1 MEQCKIHMSYHRK
14 EVSMKSKKLNI
25 SNKKIIILLISLLVI
40 IVIFLLIIVFNNKED
55 KEKIKIVNY
64 KEAEKLYQ
72 ESNNK
77 CTDIQDENDSLLL
90 YLIFS
95 KLDKESKLSDS
106 ISYDEYENTAKTI
119 LKTDD
124 IPQTINNYLYD
135 GYSYTLNNDEIT
147 REKSECEEK
156 YVSKIYGYSNNNNTL
171 SLYISS
177 GYVKDGKVYNLN
189 GDEIGDYDKDTINK
203 ILDSGTIKIYDY
215 KNENGKYILDSINS
229 D

>member
-1 MEQCKIHMSYHRK
+1 
-14 EVSMKSKKLNI
+14 MKNKKLNI
-25 SNKKIIILLISLLVI
+25 SNKKRIILLISLLVI
-40 IVIFLLIIVFNNKED
+40 IVVSLLIVIVFNNKED

-77 CTDIQDENDSLLL
+77 CTDENDSLLL

-106 ISYDEYENTAKTI
+106 IPYDEYKNIAKTI

-124 IPQTINNYLYD
+124 IPKNINNYLYD
-135 GYSYTLNNDEIT
+135 GYSYTLEENKIT
-147 REKSECEEK
+147 REKTECTEK
-156 YVSKIYGYSNNNNTL
+156 YVSKIYGYSNNNDIL

-177 GYVKDGKVYNLN
+177 GYIKDGKVYNLE
-189 GDEIGDYDKDTINK
+189 DIEIGDYDKNKINK
-203 ILDSGTIKIYDY
+203 ILDSGTIKIYNY
-215 KNENGKYILDSINS
+215 KNENGSYILNSISS

>member
-1 MEQCKIHMSYHRK
+1 
-14 EVSMKSKKLNI
+14 MKNKKLNI
-25 SNKKIIILLISLLVI
+25 SNKKRIILLISLLVI
-40 IVIFLLIIVFNNKED
+40 IVISLLIVIFNNNQNKE
-55 KEKIKIVNY
+55 EKIKIVNY

-77 CTDIQDENDSLLL
+77 CTDMQDENDSLLL

-95 KLDKESKLSDS
+95 KLDKESKLTDS
-106 ISYDEYENTAKTI
+106 IPYDEYENIAKTI

-124 IPQTINNYLYD
+124 IPAKINNYLYD

-147 REKSECEEK
+147 REKTECEEK
-156 YVSKIYGYSNNNNTL
+156 YVSKIYGYSNNNDTL

-177 GYVKDGKVYNLN
+177 GYVKDGKVYNLE
-189 GDEIGDYDKDTINK
+189 DIEIGDYDKDTINK
-203 ILDSGTIKIYDY
+203 ILDSGTIKIYNY
-215 KNENGKYILDSINS
+215 KNENGKYILDNINS

>member
-1 MEQCKIHMSYHRK
+1 MEPCKIHMSYHRK
-14 EVSMKSKKLNI
+14 DASMKNKKLN
-25 SNKKIIILLISLLVI
+25 NKKKLIIFIGILIIII
-40 IVIFLLIIVFNNKED
+40 IVVLIIVLNNQNKE
-55 KEKIKIVNY
+55 EKIEIVNY

-106 ISYDEYENTAKTI
+106 IPYDEYENIAKTI

-124 IPQTINNYLYD
+124 IPSKINNYLYD
-135 GYSYTLNNDEIT
+135 GYSYTLEENKIT
-147 REKSECEEK
+147 RTKTECEEK
-156 YVSKIYGYSNNNNTL
+156 YVSKIYGYSNDNNTL

-177 GYVKDGKVYNLN
+177 GYVKDGKVYNLE
-189 GDEIGDYDKDTINK
+189 GIEIGDYDKNKINK
-203 ILDSGTIKIYDY
+203 ILDSGTIKIYNY
-215 KNENGKYILDSINS
+215 KNENGKYILQNII
-229 D
+229 

>member
-1 MEQCKIHMSYHRK
+1 
-14 EVSMKSKKLNI
+14 MKNKKLNI
-25 SNKKIIILLISLLVI
+25 SNKKRIILLISLLVI
-40 IVIFLLIIVFNNKED
+40 IVISLLIVIVFNNKED

-77 CTDIQDENDSLLL
+77 CTDMQDENDSLLL

-95 KLDKESKLSDS
+95 KLDKESKLTDS
-106 ISYDEYENTAKTI
+106 IPYDEYENIAKTI

-124 IPQTINNYLYD
+124 IPSKINNYLYD
-135 GYSYTLNNDEIT
+135 GYSYTLEENKIT
-147 REKSECEEK
+147 RTKTECEEK
-156 YVSKIYGYSNNNNTL
+156 YVSKIYGYSNDNNTL

-177 GYVKDGKVYNLN
+177 GYVKDGKVYNLE
-189 GDEIGDYDKDTINK
+189 DIEIGDYDKDTINK
-203 ILDSGTIKIYDY
+203 ILDDGTIKIYNY
-215 KNENGKYILDSINS
+215 QNKNGNYILDNISS

>member
-1 MEQCKIHMSYHRK
+1 M
-14 EVSMKSKKLNI
+14 KKLNI
-25 SNKKIIILLISLLVI
+25 SNKKRIILLISLLVT
-40 IVIFLLIIVFNNKED
+40 IVISLLIIVFNNKED

-106 ISYDEYENTAKTI
+106 IPYDEYENIAKTI

-124 IPQTINNYLYD
+124 IPSKINNYLYD
-135 GYSYTLNNDEIT
+135 GYSYTLEENKIT
-147 REKSECEEK
+147 RTKTECEEK
-156 YVSKIYGYSNNNNTL
+156 YVSKIYGYSNDNNTL

-177 GYVKDGKVYNLN
+177 GYVKDGKVYNLE
-189 GDEIGDYDKDTINK
+189 GIEIGDYDKNKINK
-203 ILDSGTIKIYDY
+203 ILDSGTIKIYNY
-215 KNENGKYILDSINS
+215 QNEDGNYILDNIVSN
-229 D
+229 

>member
-1 MEQCKIHMSYHRK
+1 MSYHRK
-14 EVSMKSKKLNI
+14 EVSMKSKK
-25 SNKKIIILLISLLVI
+25 KIILLISLFVI
-40 IVIFLLIIVFNNKED
+40 IVISLLIVIVFNNKE
-55 KEKIKIVNY
+55 EKIKIVNY
-64 KEAEKLYQ
+64 KEAESLYQ

-106 ISYDEYENTAKTI
+106 IPYDEYENIAKTI

-124 IPQTINNYLYD
+124 IPSKINNYLYD
-135 GYSYTLNNDEIT
+135 GYSYTLEENKIT
-147 REKSECEEK
+147 RTKTECTEK
-156 YVSKIYGYSNNNNTL
+156 YVSKIYGYSNDNNTL

-177 GYVKDGKVYNLN
+177 GYIKNGKVYNLS
-189 GDEIGDYDKDTINK
+189 GVEIGDYDKDKINK
-203 ILDSGTIKIYDY
+203 ILDSGTIKIYNY
-215 KNENGKYILDSINS
+215 KNENGNYILDNISS

>member
-1 MEQCKIHMSYHRK
+1 MHREYK
-14 EVSMKSKKLNI
+14 RR
-25 SNKKIIILLISLLVI
+25 KIIILLISLLVI
-40 IVIFLLIIVFNNKED
+40 IVISLLIIVFNNKED

-64 KEAEKLYQ
+64 KGAEKLYQ

-95 KLDKESKLSDS
+95 KLDKESKLTDS
-106 ISYDEYENTAKTI
+106 IPYDEYENKAKTI

-124 IPQTINNYLYD
+124 IPYKINNYLYD
-135 GYSYTLNNDEIT
+135 GYSYTLNNNEIT
-147 REKSECEEK
+147 RTKTECEEK
-156 YVSKIYGYSNNNNTL
+156 YVSKIYGYSNDNNTL

-177 GYVKDGKVYNLN
+177 GYIKNGKVYNLE
-189 GDEIGDYDKDTINK
+189 DIEIGDYDKNKINK
-203 ILDSGTIKIYDY
+203 ILDSGTIKIYNY
-215 KNENGKYILDSINS
+215 KNENGKYILDSINY

>member
-1 MEQCKIHMSYHRK
+1 
-14 EVSMKSKKLNI
+14 MKNKKLN
-25 SNKKIIILLISLLVI
+25 NKKKLIIFIGILIIII
-40 IVIFLLIIVFNNKED
+40 IVVLIIVLNNQNKE
-55 KEKIKIVNY
+55 EKIKIVNY

-106 ISYDEYENTAKTI
+106 IPYDEYENIAKTI

-124 IPQTINNYLYD
+124 IPAKINNYLYD
-135 GYSYTLNNDEIT
+135 GYSYTLNNNEIT

-156 YVSKIYGYSNNNNTL
+156 YVSKIYGYSNNNDTL

-177 GYVKDGKVYNLN
+177 GYVKGGKVYNLS
-189 GDEIGDYDKDTINK
+189 GVEIGDYDKVTINK
-203 ILDSGTIKIYDY
+203 TLDSGTIKIYNY
-215 KNENGKYILDSINS
+215 KNEGGNYILDNISSN
-229 D
+229 

>member
-1 MEQCKIHMSYHRK
+1 
-14 EVSMKSKKLNI
+14 MKNKKLN
-25 SNKKIIILLISLLVI
+25 NKKKLIIFIGILIIII
-40 IVIFLLIIVFNNKED
+40 IVVLIIVLNNQNKE
-55 KEKIKIVNY
+55 EKIKIIKN

-106 ISYDEYENTAKTI
+106 IPYDEYENIAKTI

-124 IPQTINNYLYD
+124 IPSKINNYLYD
-135 GYSYTLNNDEIT
+135 GYSYTLEENKIT
-147 REKSECEEK
+147 RTKTECEEK
-156 YVSKIYGYSNNNNTL
+156 YVSKIYGYSNDNNTL

-177 GYVKDGKVYNLN
+177 GYVKDGKVYNLE
-189 GDEIGDYDKDTINK
+189 GIEIGDYDKNKINK
-203 ILDSGTIKIYDY
+203 ILDSGTIKIYNY
-215 KNENGKYILDSINS
+215 KNENGKYILQNIK
-229 D
+229 

>member
-1 MEQCKIHMSYHRK
+1 MSYHRK
-14 EVSMKSKKLNI
+14 DASMKSKKKLI
-25 SNKKIIILLISLLVI
+25 LLVGILIIII
-40 IVIFLLIIVFNNKED
+40 IVVLIVVFNNQNKE
-55 KEKIKIVNY
+55 EKIEIVNY

-77 CTDIQDENDSLLL
+77 CTDITDENDNLIL

-95 KLDKESKLSDS
+95 ELDKDNKLSDN

-135 GYSYTLNNDEIT
+135 GYSYTLKDNKIT
-147 REKSECEEK
+147 REKTECEEK

-203 ILDSGTIKIYDY
+203 TLDSGTIKIYNY
-215 KNENGKYILDSINS
+215 KNENGSYILNSISS

>member
-1 MEQCKIHMSYHRK
+1 
-14 EVSMKSKKLNI
+14 MK
-25 SNKKIIILLISLLVI
+25 NKKRIILFAGISIVLIAILI
-40 IVIFLLIIVFNNKED
+40 LIIVLNNKED

-72 ESNNK
+72 GSNNK

-106 ISYDEYENTAKTI
+106 IPYDEYENIAKTI

-124 IPQTINNYLYD
+124 IPSKINNYLYD
-135 GYSYTLNNDEIT
+135 GYSYTLEENKIT
-147 REKSECEEK
+147 RTKTECEEK
-156 YVSKIYGYSNNNNTL
+156 YVSKIYGYSNDNNTL

-177 GYVKDGKVYNLN
+177 GYVKDGKVYNLE
-189 GDEIGDYDKDTINK
+189 GIEIGNYDKNKINK
-203 ILDSGTIKIYDY
+203 ILDSGTIKIYNY
-215 KNENGKYILDSINS
+215 KNENGKYILQNII
-229 D
+229 

>member
-1 MEQCKIHMSYHRK
+1 
-14 EVSMKSKKLNI
+14 MKSKK
-25 SNKKIIILLISLLVI
+25 KIILLISLLVI
-40 IVIFLLIIVFNNKED
+40 IVISLLIVIVFNNKE
-55 KEKIKIVNY
+55 EKIKIVNY
-64 KEAEKLYQ
+64 KEAESLYQ

-106 ISYDEYENTAKTI
+106 IPYDEYENIAKTI

-124 IPQTINNYLYD
+124 IPSKINNYLYD
-135 GYSYTLNNDEIT
+135 GYSYTLEENKIT
-147 REKSECEEK
+147 RTKTECEEK
-156 YVSKIYGYSNNNNTL
+156 YVSKIYGYSNDNNTL

-177 GYVKDGKVYNLN
+177 GYVKDGKVYNLE
-189 GDEIGDYDKDTINK
+189 GIEIGDYDKNKINK
-203 ILDSGTIKIYDY
+203 ILDSGTIKIYNY
-215 KNENGKYILDSINS
+215 KNEKGNYILDSINS

>member
-1 MEQCKIHMSYHRK
+1 
-14 EVSMKSKKLNI
+14 MKSKKR
-25 SNKKIIILLISLLVI
+25 IILFVGILIVII
-40 IVIFLLIIVFNNKED
+40 IVIVLIIVFNNQD
-55 KEKIKIVNY
+55 KEEKIEIVNY
-64 KEAEKLYQ
+64 KDAEKLYQ
-72 ESNNK
+72 TSDNK
-77 CTDIQDENDSLLL
+77 CTDITDENDSLLL

-95 KLDKESKLSDS
+95 NMDKDNKLSDN

-135 GYSYTLNNDEIT
+135 GYSYTLNNDEII

-156 YVSKIYGYSNNNNTL
+156 YVSKIYGYSNNNDTL

-177 GYVKDGKVYNLN
+177 GYVKDGKVYNLS

-203 ILDSGTIKIYDY
+203 ILDDGTIKIYNY
-215 KNENGKYILDSINS
+215 QNKNGNYILDNISS

>member
-1 MEQCKIHMSYHRK
+1 
-14 EVSMKSKKLNI
+14 MKNKKLN
-25 SNKKIIILLISLLVI
+25 NKKKLIIFIGILIIII
-40 IVIFLLIIVFNNKED
+40 IVVLIIVLNNQNKE
-55 KEKIKIVNY
+55 EKIKIVNY

-106 ISYDEYENTAKTI
+106 IPYDEYENIAKTI

-124 IPQTINNYLYD
+124 IPSKINNYLYD
-135 GYSYTLNNDEIT
+135 GYSYTLEENKIT
-147 REKSECEEK
+147 RTKTECEEK
-156 YVSKIYGYSNNNNTL
+156 YVSKIFGYSNDNNTL

-177 GYVKDGKVYNLN
+177 GYIKNGKVYNLK
-189 GDEIGDYDKDTINK
+189 GIEIGDYDKNKINK
-203 ILDSGTIKIYDY
+203 ILDSGTIKIYNY

>member
-1 MEQCKIHMSYHRK
+1 
-14 EVSMKSKKLNI
+14 MKNKKLN
-25 SNKKIIILLISLLVI
+25 NKKKLILFVGILIII
-40 IVIFLLIIVFNNKED
+40 IVIVLIIVFNNQDKE
-55 KEKIKIVNY
+55 EKIKIVNY

-95 KLDKESKLSDS
+95 KLDKDNKLSDN
-106 ISYDEYENTAKTI
+106 ISYDEYENAAKTI

-147 REKSECEEK
+147 REKTECEEK

-177 GYVKDGKVYNLN
+177 GYVKDGKVYNLE
-189 GDEIGDYDKDTINK
+189 GIEIGNYDKNKINK

-215 KNENGKYILDSINS
+215 KNENGKYILGSINS

>member
-1 MEQCKIHMSYHRK
+1 
-14 EVSMKSKKLNI
+14 MKNKKLNI
-25 SNKKIIILLISLLVI
+25 SNKKRIILLISLLVI
-40 IVIFLLIIVFNNKED
+40 IVISLLIVIVFNNKD
-55 KEKIKIVNY
+55 KEEKIKIVNY

-77 CTDIQDENDSLLL
+77 CTNIQDENDSLLL

-95 KLDKESKLSDS
+95 GLDKESKLSNN
-106 ISYDEYENTAKTI
+106 ISYEEYENTAKTI

-124 IPQTINNYLYD
+124 IPQAINNYLYD

-147 REKSECEEK
+147 REKTECTEK
-156 YVSKIYGYSNNNNTL
+156 YVSKIYGYSNNNDTL

-177 GYVKDGKVYNLN
+177 GYIKDGKVYNLE
-189 GDEIGDYDKDTINK
+189 GIEIGDYDKNKINK
-203 ILDSGTIKIYDY
+203 ILDSGTIKIYNY
-215 KNENGKYILDSINS
+215 KNENGSYILNSISS

>member
-1 MEQCKIHMSYHRK
+1 
-14 EVSMKSKKLNI
+14 MKNKKLNI
-25 SNKKIIILLISLLVI
+25 SNKKKIILLVSLLVI
-40 IVIFLLIIVFNNKED
+40 IVISLLIIVFNNKED
-55 KEKIKIVNY
+55 KEKIEIVNY

-95 KLDKESKLSDS
+95 KLDKESKLTDS
-106 ISYDEYENTAKTI
+106 IPYDEYENIAKTI

-124 IPQTINNYLYD
+124 IPKNINNYLYD
-135 GYSYTLNNDEIT
+135 GYSYTLEENKIT
-147 REKSECEEK
+147 RTKTECEEK

-177 GYVKDGKVYNLN
+177 GYIKNGKVYNLK
-189 GDEIGDYDKDTINK
+189 GIEIGDYDKNKINK
-203 ILDSGTIKIYDY
+203 ILDSGTIKIYNY

>member
-1 MEQCKIHMSYHRK
+1 
-14 EVSMKSKKLNI
+14 MKNKKLNI
-25 SNKKIIILLISLLVI
+25 SNKKRIILLISLFVI
-40 IVIFLLIIVFNNKED
+40 IVISLLIIVFNNNQNKE
-55 KEKIKIVNY
+55 EKIKIVNY

-95 KLDKESKLSDS
+95 KLDKESKLTDS
-106 ISYDEYENTAKTI
+106 IPYDEYENKAKTI

-124 IPQTINNYLYD
+124 IPSKINNYLYD
-135 GYSYTLNNDEIT
+135 GYSYTLNNNEIT
-147 REKSECEEK
+147 RTKIECEEK
-156 YVSKIYGYSNNNNTL
+156 YVSKIYGYSNDNNTL

-177 GYVKDGKVYNLN
+177 GYIKNGKVYNLE
-189 GDEIGDYDKDTINK
+189 DIEIGDYDKNKINK
-203 ILDSGTIKIYDY
+203 TLDSGTIKIYNY
-215 KNENGKYILDSINS
+215 KNENGKYILDSINY

>member
-1 MEQCKIHMSYHRK
+1 
-14 EVSMKSKKLNI
+14 MKNKKLNI
-25 SNKKIIILLISLLVI
+25 SNKKKIILLISLLVI
-40 IVIFLLIIVFNNKED
+40 IVISLLIIVFNNKED
-55 KEKIKIVNY
+55 KEKIEIVNY

-106 ISYDEYENTAKTI
+106 IPYDEYENIAKTI

-124 IPQTINNYLYD
+124 IPSKINNYLYD
-135 GYSYTLNNDEIT
+135 GYSYTLEENKIT
-147 REKSECEEK
+147 REKTECTEK
-156 YVSKIYGYSNNNNTL
+156 YVSKIYGYSNDNDTL

-177 GYVKDGKVYNLN
+177 GYVKEGKVYNLN
-189 GDEIGDYDKDTINK
+189 GVEIGDYDKNKINK
-203 ILDSGTIKIYDY
+203 TLDSGTIKIYNY
-215 KNENGKYILDSINS
+215 KNEDGKYILDSINY